1 VTVLRRFIMASN
13 LYIIFL
19 IAGLSYTIIRNIYLF
34 NKGLYN
40 PYSFRKGERELP
52 LILVIV
58 ITLGISIGGYMFMNN
73 AKIAFISLIIFICYS
88 LCLAVCTSILNFLS
102 YKKIKDKNIVL
113 QTIILDITI
122 IITSISIWRYVGK

>member
-113 QTIILDITI
+113 QTIIFDIAI

>member
-88 LCLAVCTSILNFLS
+88 LCLVVCTSILNFLS